1 MRAIEYTRE
10 AIEQR
15 LRMAADLSGSISS
28 ATPRVP
34 MTRAA
39 IDLRLRQASEL
50 NRACLQLMTL
60 SDAGGGE

>member
-1 MRAIEYTRE
+1 MTPVDYTRE
-10 AIEQR
+10 AIDHR
-15 LRMAADLSGSISS
+15 LKTAAGLSAAVSS
-28 ATPRVP
+28 ATPRVS

-60 SDAGGGE
+60 SQ